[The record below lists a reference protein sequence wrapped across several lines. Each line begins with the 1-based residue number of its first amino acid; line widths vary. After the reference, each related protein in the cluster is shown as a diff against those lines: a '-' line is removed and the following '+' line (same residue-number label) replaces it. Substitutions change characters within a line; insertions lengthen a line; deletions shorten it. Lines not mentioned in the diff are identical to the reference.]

1 MVNVGKYLPNYTGP
15 YISDGKF
22 QTSVRFGQATP
33 KDRLDKL
40 SRLHDTAFKEFSD
53 YGHRTAANSLYN
65 YDAKDGDTMSKIAG
79 AAVLYGNQ
87 VLTAAKGLSFN
98 MPALV
103 YGGVRNAL
111 DLHDYVKN
119 EKRYKQDVKDLYAQD
134 PMRGN
139 VRYDPYA
146 TGSAPVPVSKDTL
159 GGTKATLSDDLGL
172 VGRRPSGYLG
182 LGGRRPNTEPPD
194 TEQRAGGTKV
204 VGLGDQSGH
213 MLNMRDHGGGW
224 SKRNGGTVVRPRRK
238 TRNANTKSLVQR
250 V

>member
-22 QTSVRFGQATP
+22 QTSVKFGNAVP

-53 YGHRTAANSLYN
+53 YGHRTAANSIYHN
-65 YDAKDGDTMSKIAG
+65 DAKGGNTMSQIAG

-87 VLTAAKGLSFN
+87 VLSASKGLSFN
-98 MPALV
+98 LPALV

-119 EKRYKQDVKDLYAQD
+119 EKKYKRDIKNLYAQD

-146 TGSAPVPVSKDTL
+146 TNSGQTTTTTDTL
-159 GGTKATLSDDLGL
+159 GGTNGALSGELGI
-172 VGRRPSGYLG
+172 
-182 LGGRRPNTEPPD
+182 GGRRPKPPQ
-194 TEQRAGGTKV
+194 TSPPGVGGGKAAEV
-204 VGLGDQSGH
+204 VDQSGH

-224 SKRNGGTVVRPRRK
+224 SKRNGSIVVRPRRK
-238 TRNANTKSLVQR
+238 TRVANTKPFVQR
-250 V
+250 L

>member
-22 QTSVRFGQATP
+22 QTSVKFGNAVP

-53 YGHRTAANSLYN
+53 YGHRTAANSIYHK
-65 YDAKDGDTMSKIAG
+65 DAMEGDTMSQIAG

-87 VLTAAKGLSFN
+87 VLSAGKGLSFN
-98 MPALV
+98 LPALV

-111 DLHDYVKN
+111 NLHDYVMN
-119 EKRYKQDVKDLYAQD
+119 EKKYKQDIKDLYARD

-146 TGSAPVPVSKDTL
+146 TGSGQTAVSADTT
-159 GGTKATLSDDLGL
+159 GGIRSTLDGDLGI
-172 VGRRPSGYLG
+172 
-182 LGGRRPNTEPPD
+182 GGRRPKPPSTETPVG
-194 TEQRAGGTKV
+194 AGGSKV
-204 VGLGDQSGH
+204 VEMTASSGH

-224 SKRNGGTVVRPRRK
+224 SKRNGSTVVRPRRK
-238 TRNANTKSLVQR
+238 TRVANTKPFVQR
-250 V
+250 L

>member
-22 QTSVRFGQATP
+22 QTSVRFGNAVP

-53 YGHRTAANSLYN
+53 YGHRTAANSLYHN
-65 YDAKDGDTMSKIAG
+65 DAKSGDTMSQIAG

-87 VLTAAKGLSFN
+87 ALSAVKGLSFN
-98 MPALV
+98 LPALV

-119 EKRYKQDVKDLYAQD
+119 EKKYKRDIKNLYAQD

-146 TGSAPVPVSKDTL
+146 TGTAPAMNLDADTL
-159 GGTKATLSDDLGL
+159 GGTKGTLSGELGI
-172 VGRRPSGYLG
+172 
-182 LGGRRPNTEPPD
+182 GGKRPNAPPK
-194 TEQRAGGTKV
+194 APPNGGSGKV
-204 VGLGDQSGH
+204 SEVVNPTGH

-224 SKRNGGTVVRPRRK
+224 SKRNGSTVVRPRRK
-238 TRNANTKSLVQR
+238 TRVANTKPFVQR
-250 V
+250 I

>member
-87 VLTAAKGLSFN
+87 ALTAAKGLSFN
-98 MPALV
+98 LPALV

-119 EKRYKQDVKDLYAQD
+119 EKKYKQDVKNLYAQD

-146 TGSAPVPVSKDTL
+146 TGNGQTSVSTDTL
-159 GGTKATLSDDLGL
+159 GGARAPLSGD
-172 VGRRPSGYLG
+172 LG
-182 LGGRRPNTEPPD
+182 LGGRRPNNKPPD

-204 VGLGDQSGH
+204 VGLGDQTGH

-238 TRNANTKSLVQR
+238 TRNSNTKPFVQR
-250 V
+250 L

>member
-22 QTSVRFGQATP
+22 QTSVKFGNAVP

-53 YGHRTAANSLYN
+53 YGHRTAANSIYHN
-65 YDAKDGDTMSKIAG
+65 DAKGGNTMSQIAG

-87 VLTAAKGLSFN
+87 ILTASKGLSFN
-98 MPALV
+98 LPALV

-119 EKRYKQDVKDLYAQD
+119 EKKYKQDVKNLYAQD
-134 PMRGN
+134 PFKGN

-146 TGSAPVPVSKDTL
+146 TGNGPTTTSTDTL
-159 GGTKATLSDDLGL
+159 GGTNGALSGDLGI
-172 VGRRPSGYLG
+172 
-182 LGGRRPNTEPPD
+182 GGKRPNAPPK
-194 TEQRAGGTKV
+194 APPNGGSGKV
-204 VGLGDQSGH
+204 SEVVSQNGH

-224 SKRNGGTVVRPRRK
+224 SKRNGSIVVRPRRK
-238 TRNANTKSLVQR
+238 TRVANTKPFVQR
-250 V
+250 L

>member
-22 QTSVRFGQATP
+22 QTSVKFGSAVP

-53 YGHRTAANSLYN
+53 YGHRTAANSIYHN
-65 YDAKDGDTMSKIAG
+65 DAKSGNTMSQIAG

-87 VLTAAKGLSFN
+87 VLGASRGLSFN
-98 MPALV
+98 LPAIV

-111 DLHDYVKN
+111 NLHDYVKN
-119 EKRYKQDVKDLYAQD
+119 EKKYKQDVKNLYAQD

-146 TGSAPVPVSKDTL
+146 TGAAPSKNLDADTL
-159 GGTKATLSDDLGL
+159 GGTNGALSGELGI
-172 VGRRPSGYLG
+172 
-182 LGGRRPNTEPPD
+182 GGKRPNAPPK
-194 TEQRAGGTKV
+194 APPNGGSGKV
-204 VGLGDQSGH
+204 SEVVNATGH

-224 SKRNGGTVVRPRRK
+224 SKRNGGIVVKPRNK
-238 TRNANTKSLVQR
+238 TRVANTKPFVQGL
-250 V
+250 

>member
-22 QTSVRFGQATP
+22 QTSVKFGRAVP

-53 YGHRTAANSLYN
+53 YGHRTAANSIYHN
-65 YDAKDGDTMSKIAG
+65 DAKSGNAMSQIAG

-87 VLTAAKGLSFN
+87 VLSASKGLSFN
-98 MPALV
+98 LPALV

-111 DLHDYVKN
+111 NLHDYVKN
-119 EKRYKQDVKDLYAQD
+119 EKKYKQDIKNLYAQD

-146 TGSAPVPVSKDTL
+146 TSNMPVTTVSPDTL
-159 GGTKATLSDDLGL
+159 GGTNGALSGDLGIGGKRPNLPPKATPNG
-172 VGRRPSGYLG
+172 GSG
-182 LGGRRPNTEPPD
+182 
-194 TEQRAGGTKV
+194 KV
-204 VGLGDQSGH
+204 SEAVSQTGH

-224 SKRNGGTVVRPRRK
+224 SKRNGSIVVRPRRK
-238 TRNANTKSLVQR
+238 TRGANTKPFVQR
-250 V
+250 L